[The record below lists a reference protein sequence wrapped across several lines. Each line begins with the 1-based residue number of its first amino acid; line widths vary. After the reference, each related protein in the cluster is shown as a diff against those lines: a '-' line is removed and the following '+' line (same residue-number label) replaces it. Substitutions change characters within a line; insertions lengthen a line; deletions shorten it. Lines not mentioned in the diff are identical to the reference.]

1 MQKLFASLG
10 QMLFPDLCVV
20 CQDYLTN
27 KERCICDLCS
37 YTLPKYEQSNIENN
51 SIEKA
56 LWGRAKLAAATSLFR
71 FDSTQDVQQILH
83 QIKYRGNQK
92 LAIYMGEQL
101 GLLIRNQKWFDSVDT
116 ILPVPLHPKKYN
128 LRGCNQSLLLA
139 QGILNVTMLPIS
151 EAVERIHYVRS
162 QTKLNRYERFS
173 NVEMVFK
180 LTKPEELR
188 NKNILIVDDVFTTG
202 ATIEAMLRALK
213 DVDLM
218 EVMFASLAVT
228 I

>member
-1 MQKLFASLG
+1 
-10 QMLFPDLCVV
+10 
-20 CQDYLTN
+20 
-27 KERCICDLCS
+27 
-37 YTLPKYEQSNIENN
+37 
-51 SIEKA
+51 
-56 LWGRAKLAAATSLFR
+56 
-71 FDSTQDVQQILH
+71 
-83 QIKYRGNQK
+83 
-92 LAIYMGEQL
+92 
-101 GLLIRNQKWFDSVDT
+101 
-116 ILPVPLHPKKYN
+116 LHPKKYN
-128 LRGCNQSLLLA
+128 LRGYNQSLLLA